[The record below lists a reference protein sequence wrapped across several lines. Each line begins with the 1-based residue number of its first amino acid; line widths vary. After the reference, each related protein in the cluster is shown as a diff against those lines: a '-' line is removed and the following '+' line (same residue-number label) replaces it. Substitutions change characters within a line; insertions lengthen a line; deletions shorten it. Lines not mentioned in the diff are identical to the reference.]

1 MIFEY
6 WHEWITLVVVFG
18 LGAIS
23 PGPDFVMSLK
33 NSLHSRKAGLLTAL
47 GFGAGVLVHV
57 TYTILGIATLIAH
70 STIAFH
76 IIKIIGASYLIYIGV
91 KALRSRGSVHNNAA
105 LEDSK
110 KTAMPLSGKQ
120 AFYNG
125 FYTNLLNPKASLF
138 FLAIFSQ
145 IIGPEMPVLT
155 QFFFGITCVAIV
167 IAWFSAVAL
176 FLTVP
181 AVRTQFFRLSRWIEK
196 ACGAILIVLGIRLA
210 FSKGATP

>member
-6 WHEWITLVVVFG
+6 WHEWITLVLVFG

-33 NSLHSRKAGLLTAL
+33 NSLHSRKAGLFTAL

-57 TYTILGIATLIAH
+57 TYTILGIAALIAH
-70 STIAFH
+70 SVIAFNM
-76 IIKIIGASYLIYIGV
+76 IKVIGAAYLIYIGV
-91 KALRSRGSVHNNAA
+91 KALRSHTMIQDSYKESNLQAA
-105 LEDSK
+105 KSL
-110 KTAMPLSGKQ
+110 TGRQ
-120 AFYNG
+120 AFSQG

-145 IIGPEMPVLT
+145 IIGPEMPVFT
-155 QFFFGITCVAIV
+155 QFLFGLTCVAIV
-167 IAWFSAVAL
+167 TAWFSAVTL
-176 FLTVP
+176 FLTIP
-181 AVRTQFFRLSRWIEK
+181 AIRNQFFRLSQWIEK
-196 ACGAILIVLGIRLA
+196 LCGAILIVLGIRLA